1 MADIG
6 VTIFRQTYMGMDQNL
21 EDYNIYVFT
30 LLYIYISHIWR
41 DGHPFTGCLDV
52 SRRAPGF

>member
-21 EDYNIYVFT
+21 EDYSMCF
-30 LLYIYISHIWR
+30 LLFYIYISHIWR
-41 DGHPFTGCLDV
+41 AGHPFTGYLDV
-52 SRRAPGF
+52 SGRAPGF